1 MLLAHDVIGSGP
13 PVILLHSGVTDRRM
27 WDPVVPQLSH
37 QFTLIR
43 PDFRGY
49 GDSGL
54 PPERYTD
61 ADDVAV
67 LLDHLGVT
75 DVAAVGSSFGGR
87 VALELA
93 TRHPDRVRELVL
105 LCPAYRGEPTTAALD
120 RFSEDEERLIA
131 AGDLDGAV
139 RLNLDTWLGPEAT
152 AASRVSMEEMQRH
165 ALAVQYSAE
174 VERGAPVQTL
184 VEVLPGQIRVP
195 TVVVAGGHDLDVYQ
209 NTARTLA
216 AAIPGA
222 ELVELSWAGHLPSLE
237 RPDAVVALLLDVL
250 RNDPDVHAP

>member
-1 MLLAHDVIGSGP
+1 MLLAHDVTGSGP
-13 PVILLHSGVTDRRM
+13 PVILLHAGVTDRRM

-37 QFTLIR
+37 QFTVIR

-49 GDSGL
+49 GDSGM
-54 PPERYTD
+54 PPESYAD

-67 LLDHLGVT
+67 LLDHVGVT

-105 LCPAYRGEPTTAALD
+105 FCPAYRGEPSTATAD
-120 RFSEDEERLIA
+120 RFDDEEERLIA
-131 AGDLDGAV
+131 ADDFEGAV

-152 AASRVSMEEMQRH
+152 AATRARVAEMQRH
-165 ALAVQYSAE
+165 AFALQHSAE
-174 VERGAPVQTL
+174 VEQDAPVQTV
-184 VEVLPGQIRVP
+184 VEVLPRQIRVP
-195 TVVVAGGHDLDVYQ
+195 TVVVAGGHDLDLFQ

-216 AAIPGA
+216 AEIPGA
-222 ELVELSWAGHLPSLE
+222 ELVELAWAGHLPSLE